1 MKPCFEILSVDKA
14 IKKLTK
20 MKKDDSKKIAICIID
35 FDNDT
40 TEKVI
45 ASYSESCDI
54 IKNGMTIAH
63 NRDKYISHLEVF
75 SVVQDINNI
84 LPKGTMHDI
93 LIGSE

>member
-14 IKKLTK
+14 IKKLARI
-20 MKKDDSKKIAICIID
+20 KKGNRRVAICIID

-45 ASYSESCDI
+45 ASYSESCNI

-63 NRDKYISHLEVF
+63 NQDEYISHLEVF

-84 LPKGTMHDI
+84 SPIGTMHDI

>member
-14 IKKLTK
+14 IKKLARIK
-20 MKKDDSKKIAICIID
+20 RGNKRIAICIID

-63 NRDKYISHLEVF
+63 NQDKYLSHLEIF

-84 LPKGTMHDI
+84 IPKGTMHDI
-93 LIGSE
+93 LIGRE